1 MKVATVVL
9 SCIPMPSARRSRF
22 ANLSDPVKAA
32 LLIIFAGLLFS
43 SMNAMIRHVSTELHP
58 LEIVFFR
65 SLFGFAAMV
74 PWLTRHGVGIL
85 RTRRPGLI
93 GLRTLLGFVSMATW
107 FSALAIVP
115 LGNAVALGFTA
126 PLFAAVAAV
135 IVLREVIR
143 ARRITAL
150 VIGFAG
156 MLIILRPGVQSVGA
170 GEVMVVVS
178 ALTMALS
185 VITMKVLTRSEQV
198 GSLVVYQ
205 TMLTTPIALVP
216 ALFVWTWPS
225 GEMWF
230 WVITIGIVASTAHM
244 AFTRAFSMA
253 DTMYLMPFDYLRL
266 PQVAFL
272 GWMLF
277 GEPTDVYTWVG
288 AAVIAASSIYV
299 AHREAKVRAER

>member
-1 MKVATVVL
+1 MISSFT
-9 SCIPMPSARRSRF
+9 ARF
-22 ANLSDPVKAA
+22 DKLSDPVKAA

-43 SMNAMIRHVSTELHP
+43 SMNVMIRHVSSELHP

-65 SLFGFAAMV
+65 SLFGFAAMM
-74 PWLTRHGVGIL
+74 PWLTRQGFGVL

-93 GLRTLLGFVSMATW
+93 GMRTLLGFISMATW
-107 FSALAIVP
+107 FSALAVVP

-135 IVLREVIR
+135 IVLREKIR

-150 VIGFAG
+150 LIGFAG
-156 MLIILRPGVQSVGA
+156 MLIILRPGAESVGA
-170 GEVMVVVS
+170 GEVMVIVS

-185 VITMKVLTRSEQV
+185 VITMKILTRTEQV

-205 TMLTTPIALVP
+205 TMLTTPVALLP

-225 GEMWF
+225 AAMWM
-230 WVITIGIVASTAHM
+230 WVILIGIVASTAHM
-244 AFTRAFSMA
+244 AFTRAFSLA

-272 GWMLF
+272 GWMF
-277 GEPTDVYTWVG
+277 FAEPTDLYTWVG
-288 AAVIAASSIYV
+288 AGIIAASSIYV
-299 AHREAKVRAER
+299 AHREAKVRGQR

>member
-1 MKVATVVL
+1 
-9 SCIPMPSARRSRF
+9 MPSLYLSRF
-22 ANLSDPVKAA
+22 AKLSDPVRAA
-32 LLIIFAGLLFS
+32 LLIVFAGVLFS
-43 SMNAMIRHVSTELHP
+43 SMNAMIRHVSSELHP

-65 SLFGFAAMV
+65 SLFGFAAMM
-74 PWLTRHGVGIL
+74 PWLSRQGLGVL

-135 IVLREVIR
+135 IVLHEVIR

-150 VIGFAG
+150 VVGFGG
-156 MLIILRPGVQSVGA
+156 MLIILRPGVQSIGT

-185 VITMKVLTRSEQV
+185 VITMKVLTRTEQV

-205 TMLTTPIALVP
+205 TMLTTPIALIP

-225 GEMWF
+225 AEMWM
-230 WVITIGIVASTAHM
+230 WVVLIGVVASTAHM
-244 AFTRAFSMA
+244 AFTRAFSLA

-272 GWMLF
+272 GWALF
-277 GEPTDVYTWVG
+277 GEPTDLYTWTG
-288 AAVIAASSIYV
+288 AAVIAASSVYV
-299 AHREAKVRAER
+299 AHREAKMRARR

>member
-1 MKVATVVL
+1 MFASYT
-9 SCIPMPSARRSRF
+9 ARF
-22 ANLSDPVKAA
+22 AKLPDPVKAA

-43 SMNAMIRHVSTELHP
+43 SMNVMIRHVSSELHP

-65 SLFGFAAMV
+65 SLFGFVAMW
-74 PWLTRHGVGIL
+74 PWLSQQGFRVL

-93 GLRTLLGFVSMATW
+93 GLRTLFGFVSMATW

-115 LGNAVALGFTA
+115 LGNAVALAFTA

-135 IVLREVIR
+135 IALREKIR

-150 VIGFAG
+150 LIGFAG
-156 MLIILRPGVQSVGA
+156 MLIILRPGAQSISA

-185 VITMKVLTRSEQV
+185 VVTMKVLTRTEQA

-205 TMLTTPIALVP
+205 TMLNTPIALVP
-216 ALFVWTWPS
+216 ALFFWTWPS
-225 GEMWF
+225 AEMWL
-230 WVITIGIVASTAHM
+230 WVILIGTVASIAHV
-244 AFTRAFSMA
+244 AFTRAFFLA
-253 DTMYLMPFDYLRL
+253 DTTYLMPFDYLRL

-272 GWMLF
+272 GWMFF
-277 GEPTDVYTWVG
+277 GEPTDIYTWIG
-288 AAVIAASSIYV
+288 AAIIAASSIYV
-299 AHREAKVRAER
+299 AHREAKVRGQR

>member
-1 MKVATVVL
+1 ML
-9 SCIPMPSARRSRF
+9 LCPPMSSPRASRF
-22 ANLSDPVKAA
+22 ADLSDPTKAA
-32 LLIIFAGLLFS
+32 LLIVFAGVLFS
-43 SMNAMIRHVSTELHP
+43 SMNAMIRHVSSELHP

-65 SLFGFAAMV
+65 SLFGFVAMM
-74 PWLTRHGVGIL
+74 PWLSRQGFRVL

-93 GLRTLLGFVSMATW
+93 GFRTLLGFISMATW

-135 IVLREVIR
+135 VVLHEVIR
-143 ARRITAL
+143 ARPITAL
-150 VIGFAG
+150 VVGFGG
-156 MLIILRPGVQSVGA
+156 MLIILRPGVQSIGT

-178 ALTMALS
+178 ALAMALS
-185 VITMKVLTRSEQV
+185 VITMKVLTRTEQV

-225 GEMWF
+225 AEMWM
-230 WVITIGIVASTAHM
+230 WVILIGGVASTAHM
-244 AFTRAFSMA
+244 AFTRAVSLA

-272 GWMLF
+272 GWALF
-277 GEPTDVYTWVG
+277 GEPTDIYTWTG
-288 AAVIAASSIYV
+288 AAIIAVSSIYV
-299 AHREAKVRAER
+299 AHREAKARAQR

>member
-1 MKVATVVL
+1 
-9 SCIPMPSARRSRF
+9 
-22 ANLSDPVKAA
+22 
-32 LLIIFAGLLFS
+32 
-43 SMNAMIRHVSTELHP
+43 
-58 LEIVFFR
+58 
-65 SLFGFAAMV
+65 
-74 PWLTRHGVGIL
+74 
-85 RTRRPGLI
+85 
-93 GLRTLLGFVSMATW
+93 LRTLLGFVSMATW

-115 LGNAVALGFTA
+115 LGNAVALAFTA

-170 GEVMVVVS
+170 GELMVVVS

-185 VITMKVLTRSEQV
+185 VVTMKVLTRSEQV

-216 ALFVWTWPS
+216 ALFVWSWPS
-225 GEMWF
+225 AEMWF

-288 AAVIAASSIYV
+288 AAVIAASTIYV
-299 AHREAKVRAER
+299 AHREAKVRAQG

>member
-1 MKVATVVL
+1 
-9 SCIPMPSARRSRF
+9 
-22 ANLSDPVKAA
+22 
-32 LLIIFAGLLFS
+32 
-43 SMNAMIRHVSTELHP
+43 MNAMIRHVSSELHP

-65 SLFGFAAMV
+65 SLFGFAAMM
-74 PWLTRHGVGIL
+74 PWLSRQGLGVL

-135 IVLREVIR
+135 IVLHEVIR

-150 VIGFAG
+150 VVGFGG
-156 MLIILRPGVQSVGA
+156 MLIILRPGVQSIGT
-170 GEVMVVVS
+170 GEMMVVVS
-178 ALTMALS
+178 ALAMALS
-185 VITMKVLTRSEQV
+185 VITMKVLTRTEQV

-216 ALFVWTWPS
+216 ALLVWTWPS
-225 GEMWF
+225 AEMWM
-230 WVITIGIVASTAHM
+230 WVILIGVVASTAHM
-244 AFTRAFSMA
+244 AFTRAVSLA

-272 GWMLF
+272 GWALF
-277 GEPTDVYTWVG
+277 GEPMDFYTWIG
-288 AAVIAASSIYV
+288 AAIIAVSSIYV
-299 AHREAKVRAER
+299 AHREAKARAKARAQR

>member
-1 MKVATVVL
+1 M
-9 SCIPMPSARRSRF
+9 SSPHPSRF
-22 ANLSDPVKAA
+22 ANLSDPTKAA
-32 LLIIFAGLLFS
+32 LLIVFAGVLFS
-43 SMNAMIRHVSTELHP
+43 SMNAMIRHVSSELHP

-65 SLFGFAAMV
+65 SLFGFVAMM
-74 PWLTRHGVGIL
+74 PWLLRQGLGVL

-93 GLRTLLGFVSMATW
+93 GFRTLLGFISMATW

-135 IVLREVIR
+135 FVLHEVIR

-150 VIGFAG
+150 VVGFGG
-156 MLIILRPGVQSVGA
+156 MLIILRPGVQSIGT

-178 ALTMALS
+178 ALAMALS
-185 VITMKVLTRSEQV
+185 VITMKVLTRTEQV

-225 GEMWF
+225 AEMWF
-230 WVITIGIVASTAHM
+230 WSIMIGLVGSTAHM
-244 AFTRAFSMA
+244 AFTRAFSLA

-272 GWMLF
+272 GWILF
-277 GEPTDVYTWVG
+277 GEPTDIYTWIG
-288 AAVIAASSIYV
+288 AGVIAVSSVYV
-299 AHREAKVRAER
+299 AHREAKVRAQR

>member
-1 MKVATVVL
+1 
-9 SCIPMPSARRSRF
+9 
-22 ANLSDPVKAA
+22 
-32 LLIIFAGLLFS
+32 
-43 SMNAMIRHVSTELHP
+43 
-58 LEIVFFR
+58 
-65 SLFGFAAMV
+65 
-74 PWLTRHGVGIL
+74 
-85 RTRRPGLI
+85 
-93 GLRTLLGFVSMATW
+93 LRTLLGFVSMATW

-115 LGNAVALGFTA
+115 LGNAVALAFTA

-170 GEVMVVVS
+170 GELMVVVS

-185 VITMKVLTRSEQV
+185 VVTMKVLTRSEQV

-216 ALFVWTWPS
+216 ALFVWSWPS
-225 GEMWF
+225 AEMWF

-253 DTMYLMPFDYLRL
+253 DTMYLMTFDYLRL

-288 AAVIAASSIYV
+288 AAVIAASTIYV
-299 AHREAKVRAER
+299 AHREAKVRAQG

>member
-1 MKVATVVL
+1 MVSSYTT
-9 SCIPMPSARRSRF
+9 RF
-22 ANLSDPVKAA
+22 NKLSDPVKAA

-43 SMNAMIRHVSTELHP
+43 SMNAMIRHVSSELHP

-65 SLFGFAAMV
+65 SLFGFAAMM
-74 PWLTRHGVGIL
+74 PWLSKQGLRVL

-135 IVLREVIR
+135 IVLREKIR
-143 ARRITAL
+143 ARRISAL
-150 VIGFAG
+150 LIGFAG
-156 MLIILRPGVQSVGA
+156 MLIILRPGATAITA

-185 VITMKVLTRSEQV
+185 VITMKILTRSEQV

-205 TMLTTPIALVP
+205 TMLTTPVALVP

-225 GEMWF
+225 PEMWC
-230 WVITIGIVASTAHM
+230 WVILIGVVASTAHM
-244 AFTRAFSMA
+244 AFTRAFSLA

-277 GEPTDVYTWVG
+277 GEPTDLYTWIG

-299 AHREAKVRAER
+299 AHREVKVRAQG

>member
-1 MKVATVVL
+1 
-9 SCIPMPSARRSRF
+9 
-22 ANLSDPVKAA
+22 
-32 LLIIFAGLLFS
+32 
-43 SMNAMIRHVSTELHP
+43 MNAMIRHVSSELHP

-65 SLFGFAAMV
+65 SLFGFVAML
-74 PWLTRHGVGIL
+74 PWLSRHGVGVL

-93 GLRTLLGFVSMATW
+93 GIRTLLGFVSMATW

-135 IVLREVIR
+135 VVLREVIR

-150 VIGFAG
+150 VIGFGG
-156 MLIILRPGVQSVGA
+156 MLVILRPGVQSIGT

-185 VITMKVLTRSEQV
+185 VITMKLLTRTEQV

-216 ALFVWTWPS
+216 ALFVWSWPS
-225 GEMWF
+225 AQMWA
-230 WVITIGIVASTAHM
+230 WVILIGIVASIAHM
-244 AFTRAFSMA
+244 AFTRAFSLA

-272 GWMLF
+272 GWALF
-277 GEPTDVYTWVG
+277 GEPTDLYTWIG
-288 AAVIAASSIYV
+288 AAVIAASSVYV
-299 AHREAKVRAER
+299 AHREAKARAQR

>member
-1 MKVATVVL
+1 M
-9 SCIPMPSARRSRF
+9 SFPYRSRF
-22 ANLSDPVKAA
+22 EKLPDPIKAA
-32 LLIIFAGLLFS
+32 LLIVFAGVLFS
-43 SMNAMIRHVSTELHP
+43 SMNAMIRHASSELHP
-58 LEIVFFR
+58 LEITFFR
-65 SLFGFAAMV
+65 CLFGFVAMI
-74 PWLTRHGVGIL
+74 PWLWREGIRVL
-85 RTRRPGLI
+85 HTRRPGLI

-107 FSALAIVP
+107 FSALAVVP

-143 ARRITAL
+143 VRRITAL
-150 VIGFAG
+150 VVGFGG
-156 MLIILRPGVQSVGA
+156 MLIILRPGVESVGA
-170 GEVMVVVS
+170 GEVMVIVS

-185 VITMKVLTRSEQV
+185 VIIMKVLTRTEKV

-205 TMLTTPIALVP
+205 TLLITPVALVP

-225 GEMWF
+225 AEMWL
-230 WVITIGIVASTAHM
+230 WVILIGIVASTAHM
-244 AFTRAFSMA
+244 AFTRAFSLA

-277 GEPTDVYTWVG
+277 GEPTDLYTWIG
-288 AAVIAASSIYV
+288 AAIIAASSLYV
-299 AHREAKVRAER
+299 AHREAKVRRER